1 MTDIIIALC
10 CLCAGVTVGKMCA
23 SKYKERY
30 LFYKSLCNF
39 KNDLYSEVCFFR
51 NSLTDLLKK
60 TYISEAFNKFLQLHL
75 NEENKNNSVDNLL
88 FLSESEKNDVNL
100 FFDKIGKSD
109 QETQVKLCENFG
121 KRFENA
127 AEVAQSEYK
136 KYGTLYKKTGLIIGI
151 AAFVIIV

>member
-10 CLCAGVTVGKMCA
+10 CLGAGVTVGKMCA
-23 SKYKERY
+23 AKYKERY

-51 NSLTDLLKK
+51 NSLNALFQK
-60 TYISEAFNKFLQLHL
+60 TYISEAFNKFLRLCL
-75 NEENKNNSVDNLL
+75 NEQSKKNCTDVLC
-88 FLSESEKNDVNL
+88 FLTESEKNDVNL
-100 FFDKIGKSD
+100 FFNKIGKSD
-109 QETQVKLCENFG
+109 QETQVNLCENFG

-127 AEVAQSEYK
+127 AIDAQAEYK

-151 AAFVIIV
+151 AAFIIIV